1 MRQSNRARAVS
12 RLAITLC
19 CLSMTAGCNSGTQRQ
34 SIEGSVTLDGEPLK
48 SGNIKFQPEGDTH
61 GPNAGATIEAGKFH
75 IDSTRGT
82 FAGKF
87 RVEITASRLTSRMIT
102 DRDGKQV
109 PDQEQYLSKKYNA
122 ESILHADVRPDVAN
136 KFTFDLSSR

>member
-1 MRQSNRARAVS
+1 MRQSDHVRAAF
-12 RLAITLC
+12 RLAMALC
-19 CLSMTAGCNSGTQRQ
+19 CLMMTAGCNSGAQRQ
-34 SIEGSVTLDGEPLK
+34 SIEGFVTLDGEPLK

-61 GPNAGATIEAGKFH
+61 GPNAGATIEAGEFH
-75 IDSTRGT
+75 IESTRGT

-122 ESILHADVRPDVAN
+122 ETILRADVRPGVPN
-136 KFTFDLSSR
+136 KFTFELSSH